1 MRLRAEQQWM
11 IATVYEKAAADT
23 MGVPAPQ
30 RSAFARKAKRFRLLA
45 RIAAKIEATAVVK
58 QALPLKPRQ
67 TTVPQEPCSSNSEW
81 RSKARYQTLAER
93 LETARAA
100 ASSNIA
106 KRPPGRSEAL
116 GAIGAPRKA
125 LALSGSVTS
134 PTD

>member
-58 QALPLKPRQ
+58 QAPPLKPRQ
-67 TTVPQEPCSSNSEW
+67 TPATHERWASNLQCAP
-81 RSKARYQTLAER
+81 KAKYPTLSER
-93 LETARAA
+93 LEKARAA
-100 ASSNIA
+100 
-106 KRPPGRSEAL
+106 
-116 GAIGAPRKA
+116 
-125 LALSGSVTS
+125 SGSPS
-134 PTD
+134 SEDAAPGPYCPS